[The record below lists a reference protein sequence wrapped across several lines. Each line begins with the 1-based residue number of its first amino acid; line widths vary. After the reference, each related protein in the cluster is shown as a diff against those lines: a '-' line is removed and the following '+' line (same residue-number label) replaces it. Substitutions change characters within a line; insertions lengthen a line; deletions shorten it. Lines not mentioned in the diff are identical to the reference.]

1 MAYKTKELEKQALE
15 AIEKYKLF
23 FIEDI
28 VSYLPCDK
36 KTFYNHNLHEFPTI
50 KEALLKV
57 KTDLKVSMRSKW
69 YKSNTP
75 VLQLSLMKLI
85 CTDLEREKLSMQ
97 HSKIEVVDSLS
108 DEERE
113 RRIYEIQQ
121 KLKGD
126 K

>member
-1 MAYKTKELEKQALE
+1 
-15 AIEKYKLF
+15 
-23 FIEDI
+23 
-28 VSYLPCDK
+28 
-36 KTFYNHNLHEFPTI
+36 
-50 KEALLKV
+50 
-57 KTDLKVSMRSKW
+57 MRSKW